1 VAARVFVTKPF
12 ARFARKEEIA
22 DGELCAAIRLAETKG
37 PDADLG
43 GGIIKQRVAR
53 EGKGKSGG
61 YRTLIAY
68 RNETRAIFIYGFAK
82 SDLGNITAQELKAL
96 KKLAKILLAYDE
108 QEIKQ
113 SLATGVLREVSCDG
127 KTISK

>member
-1 VAARVFVTKPF
+1 MRVFVNKPF

-22 DGELCAAIRLAETKG
+22 DADLCEAIRLAETD

-43 GGIIKQRVAR
+43 GGLIKQRVAR

-61 YRTLIAY
+61 YRTLIAF
-68 RNETRAIFIYGFAK
+68 RSKARAIFIHGFAK
-82 SDLGNITAQELKAL
+82 SDQGNIDADELKAL

-108 QEIKQ
+108 QALKQ
-113 SLATGVLREVSCDG
+113 ILAAGVLTEVKCDG
-127 KTISK
+127 KAI